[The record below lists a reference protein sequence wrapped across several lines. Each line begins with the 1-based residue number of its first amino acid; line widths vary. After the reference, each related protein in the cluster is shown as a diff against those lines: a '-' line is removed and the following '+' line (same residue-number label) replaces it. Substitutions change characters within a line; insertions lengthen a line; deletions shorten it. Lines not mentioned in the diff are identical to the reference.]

1 MSYSFT
7 PQTFDNVNAKDA
19 RTAARKFHGLAKKG
33 SRTAFTNAMQHAH
46 ALKALNDAW
55 KGKALV
61 STDGKPLTK
70 VQLVSWVGTLERAM
84 FDRYVLAASF
94 TATQV
99 ADYVEHVESKGKT
112 PHVTGLVKF
121 YAEEKPKET
130 KDIVATLN
138 VAKTD
143 NAKGGT
149 VTLYTDG
156 TFKMSN
162 GLDEKRARKVVKSF
176 QKFATFGA

>member
-7 PQTFDNVNAKDA
+7 PQTFANVNASEV
-19 RTAARKFHGLAKKG
+19 RTSARKYHGLAKKG

-46 ALKALNDAW
+46 ALKALSDAW
-55 KGKALV
+55 KAKKLV
-61 STDGKPLTK
+61 TSDGKPLTK
-70 VQLVSWVGTLERAM
+70 VQLIDWVDTLKRAM
-84 FDRYVLAASF
+84 FDRYVLAASLS
-94 TATQV
+94 ATQI
-99 ADYVEHVESKGKT
+99 AKYVEAMEADSKT
-112 PHVTGLVKF
+112 PHVSGLVDF
-121 YAEEKPKET
+121 YADKKAKDT

-143 NAKGGT
+143 DAKGGT

>member
-7 PQTFDNVNAKDA
+7 PQTFANVNAKDA
-19 RTAARKFHGLAKKG
+19 RTAARRYHGLAVKG
-33 SRTAFTNAMQHAH
+33 SRTAFTNALHHAH
-46 ALKALNDAW
+46 ALKALDDAR
-55 KGKALV
+55 KAKALV

-70 VQLVSWVGTLERAM
+70 PQLIEWVGTLQRAM
-84 FDRYVLAASF
+84 FNRYVQAAAF
-94 TATQV
+94 TPEQV
-99 ADYVEHVESKGKT
+99 EGYVEWAEGKNQT
-112 PHVTGLVKF
+112 PHVSGLVDFFADK
-121 YAEEKPKET
+121 KPKDT

-143 NAKGGT
+143 DTKGGT